1 MIGECQNKHISFLSV
16 CWCRYHTRT
25 LIFFDSLEVQ
35 MRWLK
40 QKHAQIGIMCIS
52 VLIFVLCMTGFVAA
66 EEHDGAIQ
74 TLNPTSSEAQIFDA
88 LMPPYSAVMVRIYG
102 NATLT
107 VNDKVVHDRDTLH
120 IIEDEAFIVEIQP
133 EYGFHLVSLEFE
145 GDPLVPVRSTAYEGE
160 IQRDGTLIAV
170 LTRWNADIPVTFSIA
185 GAYNVSVYGK
195 EVQDQEVIHCYPHE
209 EMELMIRA
217 PPDTR
222 IAGDLHGRRLNQIDD
237 DTYTISV
244 TEPGTLQIE
253 EYIPVIE
260 EESPVKN
267 RFVRPTPV
275 IIPS

>member
-1 MIGECQNKHISFLSV
+1 MENAKISISV
-16 CWCRYHTRT
+16 FRQFAGADIIHVT

-66 EEHDGAIQ
+66 EEHDEAIQ
-74 TLNPTSSEAQIFDA
+74 TLNQTSSEDQIFDA

-107 VNDKVVHDRDTLH
+107 VNDKVVQDRDTLH
-120 IIEDEAFIVEIQP
+120 IIEDEAFLVEIQP

-145 GDPLVPVRSTAYEGE
+145 GDPLVPVRSTAYEGD

-222 IAGDLHGRRLNQIDD
+222 IAGDLHGRRLNQVDD